1 MAIIGCILMLGS
13 MILIALGGTEKP
25 QGKTDTTYTIV
36 SILLAV
42 LVGVM
47 TSLSTVNMNYIV
59 NIVGFSPK

>member
-13 MILIALGGTEKP
+13 MILIALGGAEKP
-25 QGKTDTTYTIV
+25 QGKTDTTYMIV